1 LTLSPFPWYIFAGR
15 DWENKGTAMSIK
27 CPKCQHENPDDTFY
41 CGKCSSP
48 LKSSEEIDVTAT
60 IEAPKEEL
68 TTGSTFAG
76 RFQIIEEIGKGG
88 MGRVYKVYDTEIKEK
103 VALKLLKPEI
113 AADQKTVERFR
124 NEIKLARKIVHK
136 NVGRM
141 YDLGRE
147 KESFYITME
156 YVPGQDLR
164 GLIRQSGRLTIETA
178 ISLAAQVCDGLEEAH
193 SLGVVHRDLK
203 PSNIMIDQEGSA
215 RIMDFGIARSLK
227 GKGITGAGVIIGT
240 PEYMS
245 PEQVDGKETDQR
257 SDIYSLGI
265 ILYEMLTG
273 RLPFEGDT
281 PLSIAVQHRSDAPKD
296 PRELNTQIPG
306 DLCRTV
312 LKCLEKEQGN
322 RFQTA
327 NELLSDLD
335 KAEMGIPTKTLRS
348 PKQKPITSKE
358 ITVSFS
364 AKKLILPILAVAAI
378 VIVGLSL
385 WHPWTQREPPTTST
399 EKPSI
404 AVLPFKD
411 LSPQKDQQH
420 LCEGI
425 PSDLVRQLAQVEGI
439 RIPGWAQSS
448 TFYSDD
454 MDFKE
459 MGEKL
464 NVETVFT
471 GTLEKADKR
480 LRIKVELI
488 NIADSDLIWSE
499 RYEQDEGDLF
509 DLQDEVALKIIE
521 KLKVK
526 LLGEERDGLVKR
538 YTDNVQAYN
547 LYQQGRYFWNKRNTG
562 DIKKSIDYYKEAIDI
577 DPNYALA
584 YAGMADSYITLTVY
598 DRSIGREYFPLA
610 KEAAN
615 RALEIDDM
623 LAEAHSAL
631 AMVLASARNIDEA
644 EMEFKRAIELDP
656 NYANAHHW
664 YAYMLVHLGRTD
676 EALKEINRA
685 HELDPVSFIISRNV
699 GFFHFLARKH
709 DKAIEATKKTL
720 ALKPDYHLMHVQLFG
735 IYAENSMYE
744 EALSELE
751 KIQKTVDEEFDLRAY
766 YGLIYALTGKKE
778 HAEQILSDLI
788 AEAEHEIIEMTGIMR
803 LCIALGKTDQAFMWL
818 DKIVAKRGIPIDII
832 VAPAYDGIRDDP
844 RFEVYIQKLGINDQ
858 P

>member
-1 LTLSPFPWYIFAGR
+1 
-15 DWENKGTAMSIK
+15 MSQK
-27 CPKCQHENPDDTFY
+27 CPKCNADNPDTKQF
-41 CGKCSSP
+41 CGDCGTQLTPSEDAKPSFTKTLETPISG
-48 LKSSEEIDVTAT
+48 LARGTLFAERYEIIEELGAGGMGKVYRVEDKKANEEIALKLIRPEVASDKKT
-60 IEAPKEEL
+60 IERFRHEL
-68 TTGSTFAG
+68 TT
-76 RFQIIEEIGKGG
+76 
-88 MGRVYKVYDTEIKEK
+88 
-103 VALKLLKPEI
+103 
-113 AADQKTVERFR
+113 
-124 NEIKLARKIVHK
+124 ARKIRHK
-136 NVGRM
+136 NVCGM
-141 YDLGRE
+141 YDLGE
-147 KESFYITME
+147 HEGAYFITME
-156 YVPGQDLR
+156 FVPGQDLK
-164 GLIRQSGRLTIETA
+164 GLIRQTGQLAVGTA
-178 ISLAAQVCDGLEEAH
+178 TNIAKQICEGLAEAH
-193 SLGVVHRDLK
+193 KLGVVHRDLK
-203 PSNIMIDQEGSA
+203 PSNIMIDQDGSA

-281 PLSIAVQHRSDAPKD
+281 PLSIAVQHRSDTPTD
-296 PRELNTQIPG
+296 PRELNAQIPG
-306 DLCRTV
+306 DLCRIL
-312 LKCLEKEQGN
+312 LKCLEKEKGD

-335 KAEMGIPTKTLRS
+335 KAEIGIPTKTLRS
-348 PKQKPITSKE
+348 PKKKSITSKE

-364 AKKLILPILAVAAI
+364 VKKLILPILVVAAI

-411 LSPQKDQQH
+411 LSPQRDQQH

-425 PSDLVRQLAQVEGI
+425 PSDLVRQLDQVEGI
-439 RIPGWAQSS
+439 RIPAWAQSS

-521 KLKVK
+521 KLKVT
-526 LLGEERDGLVKR
+526 LLGEERDGLMKR

-547 LYQQGRYFWNKRNTG
+547 LYQQGRYFWNKRNA
-562 DIKKSIDYYKEAIDI
+562 DNIKKSIDYYKEAIDI

-699 GFFHFLARKH
+699 GFFHYLARKY

-735 IYAENSMYE
+735 IYAENFMYE

-788 AEAEHEIIEMTGIMR
+788 AEAEHEITEMTGIMR